1 MSVRIRQLVKVT
13 ISGYL
18 DFLYILV
25 SFMKGKHQKNFF
37 WKILFHTGLIACWS
51 CAGRHSF
58 VGNCSESE
66 IWKKFSDEAQTCTL
80 YNVCLKDDQK
90 SWNVP
95 KYVVVKASLEPTP
108 QKLAKKKLP
117 TLGKFICQCLHC
129 LTDFFGRFDRPH
141 DCLKLYHSL
150 SMWQSRLL

>member
-108 QKLAKKKLP
+108 QKLWKTKVVANFRQIYLP
-117 TLGKFICQCLHC
+117 MPSLPYWFFLVDLIGLMTVSNFIIH
-129 LTDFFGRFDRPH
+129 
-141 DCLKLYHSL
+141 
-150 SMWQSRLL
+150 